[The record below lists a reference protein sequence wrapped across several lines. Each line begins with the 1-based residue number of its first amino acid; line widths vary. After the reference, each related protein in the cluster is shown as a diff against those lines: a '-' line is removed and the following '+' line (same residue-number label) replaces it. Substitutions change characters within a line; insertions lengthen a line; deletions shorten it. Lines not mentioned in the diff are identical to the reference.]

1 MSASVKPSARYA
13 SDVSRLRSSKYST
26 GIRRGSNTPEDPAAG
41 RALRDQTERLPHAA
55 ATITAPT
62 TPRVTPDRIPSQ
74 RRGAGT
80 GRVIRR
86 IGPVAADGFCN
97 ASANSAVVGNRSAG
111 VLARAR
117 RIASSTASGIVVRTI
132 DGGDTMSSEWRAM
145 IACAVG
151 PEKGGAPTSI
161 SYVTH
166 ARLYWPLRPS
176 ISLLSVA
183 GSGLLS
189 DRVPT
194 TAPA

>member
-1 MSASVKPSARYA
+1 M
-13 SDVSRLRSSKYST
+13 
-26 GIRRGSNTPEDPAAG
+26 RRGSSPPPDPAAG
-41 RALRDQTERLPHAA
+41 RALRDQTERVPHAA
-55 ATITAPT
+55 ATITTPT
-62 TPRVTPDRIPSQ
+62 TPSATPHRIPSH

-166 ARLYWPLRPS
+166 AKLYWSLRPS
-176 ISLLSVA
+176 ISTLPVA
-183 GSGLLS
+183 CSGLI
-189 DRVPT
+189 
-194 TAPA
+194 